1 MPNRRPPTR
10 IQLITQLKNLTKML
24 EDHGAM
30 AERMAPL
37 LAARGWTTTTLGD
50 GGSRGT
56 SELTSTE
63 RAADHRNRW
72 ADADQKLIQLYVAT
86 YGIIGALDQ
95 TIADLTAHATT
106 DAEHEGHHLTRT
118 NTTGGWCQAC
128 NRWVPGTADDRIRS
142 GFCSACNMAFARLI
156 AKDPNADRASFIRH
170 RPKHDDQNEPQR
182 IDPTEPSTATH
193 TVAEATLWHHG
204 KTTDITDQA
213 S

>member
-1 MPNRRPPTR
+1 MNRTPPTR
-10 IQLITQLKNLTKML
+10 IQLITQLRALTKML
-24 EDHGAM
+24 EVNGAQ

-37 LAARGWTTTTLGD
+37 LAARGWPTSTLGD

-63 RAADHRNRW
+63 RAADHRDRY
-72 ADADQKLIQLYVAT
+72 ADADEKLARFYLQTFILVSAGQQL
-86 YGIIGALDQ
+86 
-95 TIADLTAHATT
+95 IADLAAHATS
-106 DAEHEGHHLTRT
+106 DADHEGHDLTRT

-128 NRWVPGTADDRIRS
+128 NRWVLGTADDRIRS